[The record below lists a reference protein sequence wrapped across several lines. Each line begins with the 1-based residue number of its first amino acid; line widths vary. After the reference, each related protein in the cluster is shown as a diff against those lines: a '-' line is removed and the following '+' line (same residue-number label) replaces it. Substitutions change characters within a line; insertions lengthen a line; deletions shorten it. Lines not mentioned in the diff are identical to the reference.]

1 MLHSARTEELAAT
14 MLWQYCG
21 NNIVAVYPSP
31 EPDGDGIMN
40 FGPLLLAVA
49 VVSLDV
55 QRAARVIR
63 SGGVFVQPGWVAPA
77 VSCALRA
84 DALALREAGAFAP
97 SGVSNVAS
105 ATKPF
110 GSEDRVCCTLH
121 ERVGGDA
128 AARRGVEVK
137 LEVLRAELGVA
148 LGRDVALE
156 EMYYSIHGAGA
167 FLGRHMDER
176 HEACKG
182 EAGFLHDTRR
192 SVSWLVYLQQAK
204 RGGELRAWC
213 RESAGDVG
221 AHEGDVQVGW
231 LPRNR
236 RDAARRRATPRAA
249 RRRAAPAATA
259 APSAVDPSKNRG
271 NPSRSRRAARGFA
284 GPRARPSGFGRFR
297 PFPGTLEPRGSP
309 FVNSTN
315 CARRGHGSRSASG
328 GRPGANSRRYET
340 MLLKIQSHVAR

>member
-1 MLHSARTEELAAT
+1 
-14 MLWQYCG
+14 
-21 NNIVAVYPSP
+21 
-31 EPDGDGIMN
+31 MN

-128 AARRGVEVK
+128 AARRGVEAK
-137 LEVLRAELGVA
+137 LERLRAELGVA

-182 EAGFLHDTRR
+182 AAGFEAASRR
-192 SVSWLVYLQQAK
+192 SVSWILYVGEKSA
-204 RGGELRAWC
+204 GGEFRAWC
-213 RESAGDVG
+213 RESARGDVG
-221 AHEGDVQVGW
+221 SDAGNVQVGW
-231 LPRNR
+231 LRGDTPVFLDAFVRGDGDECLYGLYA
-236 RDAARRRATPRAA
+236 RDADGRRRAVCAPTA
-249 RRRAAPAATA
+249 RHDR
-259 APSAVDPSKNRG
+259 
-271 NPSRSRRAARGFA
+271 
-284 GPRARPSGFGRFR
+284 
-297 PFPGTLEPRGSP
+297 
-309 FVNSTN
+309 
-315 CARRGHGSRSASG
+315 
-328 GRPGANSRRYET
+328 
-340 MLLKIQSHVAR
+340 